1 MTRLGLVRCCA
12 RCTDRL
18 LPLTRALFTL
28 REAAVVTCVAVA
40 EADIATEAIVLLVGT
55 NGTAFVEPIFKR
67 ALVRIIIGMDP
78 FFHNPLIDTFA
89 IFRLMYHFCIGTSY
103 ILFMLF
109 IFSDFASL
117 LWL

>member
-1 MTRLGLVRCCA
+1 M
-12 RCTDRL
+12 
-18 LPLTRALFTL
+18 
-28 REAAVVTCVAVA
+28 TCVAVA

-67 ALVRIIIGMDP
+67 ALVRIIIGNMTICVNR
-78 FFHNPLIDTFA
+78 FLHNPLIDTFA
-89 IFRLMYHFCIGTSY
+89 IFRLMDHFCIGTSY
-103 ILFMLF
+103 ILFLLF

>member
-1 MTRLGLVRCCA
+1 M
-12 RCTDRL
+12 
-18 LPLTRALFTL
+18 
-28 REAAVVTCVAVA
+28 TCVAVA
-40 EADIATEAIVLLVGT
+40 EADIATEAIILLVGT

-67 ALVRIIIGMDP
+67 ALVRIIIGNMTICMNP

-89 IFRLMYHFCIGTSY
+89 IVRLMDHFCIGTSY
-103 ILFMLF
+103 ILFLLF